1 MRACSDDD
9 KVDEADVPEE
19 AISEVPAEGLPN
31 LDPIP
36 DAQVR
41 DLTRLHC
48 GSMQLALS
56 LTVTSAESWWFL
68 CLCWSASHRHKS
80 AVESILI
87 ATSGLDNLLGRGGER
102 GSSVVI

>member
-19 AISEVPAEGLPN
+19 AISKIPAKGLPN

-48 GSMQLALS
+48 GSMQLASS
-56 LTVTSAESWWFL
+56 LTLTSAESWWFS
-68 CLCWSASHRHKS
+68 CLCWSAFHKHKS
-80 AVESILI
+80 AVESIFIETRGL
-87 ATSGLDNLLGRGGER
+87 TS
-102 GSSVVI
+102 S